1 MTSCWACEASL
12 DPAWK
17 FCIRCGVSVA
27 ASPTAIA
34 HTAREPV
41 SAYSLFGWIVA
52 GLGAALLITGVIL
65 FLVYG

>member
-1 MTSCWACEASL
+1 MTTCWACEAPL

-27 ASPTAIA
+27 SSPAPVA
-34 HTAREPV
+34 AREPV

-52 GLGAALLITGVIL
+52 GLGALLLLGGVIL